1 MAEFTVMCAILGHKT
16 VFSVKIK
23 SDKPVS
29 ELKNEI
35 RAMAFETLAS
45 FQVSVLKL
53 YKVNIPV
60 PDPSAE
66 DTLIDSIYERT
77 IEFNEGDEL
86 RHLTPELQD
95 VFGESGPVRKN
106 IHILV
111 KVPEGESFSSRPSR
125 DVADC
130 VIADTSLHCNDSL
143 IIHYCPVYPSLI
155 VYRSLQSLPSR
166 PTSTSTCPYPPTTR
180 RSSIEPWRQLVERW
194 HPQSPGNI
202 WASDIP
208 YRRSPSPPPA
218 LAG

>member
-111 KVPEGESFSSRPSR
+111 KVPEGESFSS
-125 DVADC
+125 
-130 VIADTSLHCNDSL
+130 
-143 IIHYCPVYPSLI
+143 
-155 VYRSLQSLPSR
+155 
-166 PTSTSTCPYPPTTR
+166 
-180 RSSIEPWRQLVERW
+180 
-194 HPQSPGNI
+194 
-202 WASDIP
+202 
-208 YRRSPSPPPA
+208 
-218 LAG
+218 